1 MRIRQVKEEQFGYY
15 THDKK
20 YVDNQKSNILKW
32 ISDNVEN
39 YQYYTIDRHNYSE
52 DYIDVIIRVYE
63 GDE

>member
-1 MRIRQVKEEQFGYY
+1 MRIRQAKEVQFGYY
-15 THDKK
+15 TYDKE
-20 YVDNQKSNILKW
+20 YVDKQECNILKW

-52 DYIDVIIRVYE
+52 DYVDVIIRVYE